1 MGPNF
6 SKDPSIKM
14 IPQSY
19 QNHLQSQFNLAENLL
34 LTCLIQ
40 ILQLTK
46 TLSLERLATALSL
59 PILFSSRKKK
69 IQRFLMLPQLG
80 FKTVWFPILRSLI
93 PTLFPANSTL
103 YLAMDRTNWRSTN
116 LMVVSL
122 IYDKRAIPVYIQI
135 LNKQGS
141 SNLEEQRQ
149 VLEPVIRLL
158 KDYTIIILGD
168 REFCSVKLGNW
179 LQKQSVGFA
188 LRLKKNENIQRD
200 SDFIKLSELGL
211 KPGTDLF
218 IEGVSITKQQGFG
231 PFNVA
236 GKWQRKYRD
245 WVADEGWFILTNLG
259 SLEDT
264 INAYRKRFD
273 IEEMFRDF
281 KSGGY
286 HLEDTR
292 VTGDRLI
299 GLLVILTLAYSITT
313 TEGKTLK
320 KMGLQKY
327 IGRVEEKGR
336 SERRHSSFYIGLYSR
351 AWVNFKDDFQ
361 DCIVSL
367 IELSP
372 NKWPHYRKG
381 IRAMELAISAL

>member
-19 QNHLQSQFNLAENLL
+19 QLHLQSQFNLAENLL

-46 TLSLERLATALSL
+46 TLSLEKLATALPF

-80 FKTVWFPILRSLI
+80 FKTLWFPILRSLI

-141 SNLEEQRQ
+141 SNLEEQKQ

-158 KDYTIIILGD
+158 KDYTIVILGD

-179 LQKQSVGFA
+179 LQNQSVGFA

-218 IEGVSITKQQGFG
+218 VEGVSITKQKGFG
-231 PFNVA
+231 SFNVA

-313 TEGKTLK
+313 IEGKTLK

-336 SERRHSSFYIGLYSR
+336 
-351 AWVNFKDDFQ
+351 
-361 DCIVSL
+361 
-367 IELSP
+367 
-372 NKWPHYRKG
+372 
-381 IRAMELAISAL
+381 

>member
-19 QNHLQSQFNLAENLL
+19 QLHLQSQFNLAENLL

-46 TLSLERLATALSL
+46 TLSLEKLATALPF

-80 FKTVWFPILRSLI
+80 FKTLWFPILRSLI

-141 SNLEEQRQ
+141 SNLEEQKQ

-158 KDYTIIILGD
+158 KDYTIVILGD

-179 LQKQSVGFA
+179 LQNQSVGFA

-218 IEGVSITKQQGFG
+218 VEGVSITKQKGFG
-231 PFNVA
+231 SFNVA

-313 TEGKTLK
+313 IEGKTLK

-351 AWVNFKDDFQ
+351 AWVNFNVDFQ

-372 NKWPHYRKG
+372 NKWPNYRKG